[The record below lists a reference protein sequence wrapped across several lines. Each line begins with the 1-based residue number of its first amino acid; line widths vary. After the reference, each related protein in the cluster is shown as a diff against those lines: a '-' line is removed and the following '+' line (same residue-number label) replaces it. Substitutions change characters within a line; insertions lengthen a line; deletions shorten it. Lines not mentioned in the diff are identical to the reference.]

1 MRAGDRG
8 AVAVSIVPCILSSNG
23 SATAVPLFAE
33 TIVTS
38 FSKHA
43 VYATCSAIALI
54 APTASAQTATI
65 AAVRE
70 TAPVASPGDA
80 ADDPAV
86 WRNPADPAKSLIV
99 GTDKSWGLNV
109 YDLSG
114 TLLASAPA
122 GLVNNV
128 DLRADIMIGGK
139 SAILVAATDRS
150 EDPMGKIALYA
161 LETGPVGL
169 RHLAHVEVE
178 GDGIGDVYG
187 FCLWRRAPNDVFAII
202 AYNNGDVRQ
211 YALDLAGPV
220 PTAKMVR
227 DIRLASQTE
236 GCVVDDR
243 TGQLYVGEEERGI
256 WRIDADPDSKA
267 PPAMFAAIDGVNLIA
282 DVEGVAIIPK
292 GDTGGYLIASSQ
304 NDNAYA
310 VYDLESS
317 RLARHFR
324 ITGSGDVDA
333 VTDTD
338 GLEFAPGAFD
348 APFDEGI
355 LIVQDGD
362 NAPANQNFKMIPGS
376 RLLDLIES
384 R

>member
-1 MRAGDRG
+1 M
-8 AVAVSIVPCILSSNG
+8 
-23 SATAVPLFAE
+23 
-33 TIVTS
+33 TS
-38 FSKHA
+38 FFKHA
-43 VYATCSAIALI
+43 ACSAIAVACI
-54 APTASAQTATI
+54 APAAGLAQTATI

-70 TAPVASPGDA
+70 TTPVASPGDA

-86 WRNPADPAKSLIV
+86 WRNPADPAQSLIV

-114 TLLASAPA
+114 DLVASAPA

-128 DLRADIMIGGK
+128 DLRADVLIGGK
-139 SAILVAATDRS
+139 PGILVAATDRS
-150 EDPMGKIALYA
+150 EDPKGKIALYA
-161 LETGPVGL
+161 LETTPAGL

-178 GDGIGDVYG
+178 SDGVGDVYG
-187 FCLWRRAPNDVFAII
+187 FCLWRRAPDSVFAFI
-202 AYNNGDVRQ
+202 AFNNGDVRQ
-211 YALDLAGPV
+211 YALNLSGAKPS
-220 PTAKMVR
+220 AKMVR

-243 TGQLYVGEEERGI
+243 TGRLYVGEEERGV
-256 WRIDADPDSKA
+256 WRIDADPGSKA
-267 PPAMFAAIDGVNLIA
+267 APEMFAAIDGVNLIA

-310 VYDLESS
+310 VYDLESG

-324 ITGSGDVDA
+324 ITGSGSVDA

-338 GLEFAPGAFD
+338 GLEFAPGDFG
-348 APFDEGI
+348 APFERGM
-355 LIVQDGD
+355 LVVQDGD
-362 NAPANQNFKMIPGS
+362 NAPEHQNFKMVPGAALE
-376 RLLDLIES
+376 RLIDPTGS
-384 R
+384 GR

>member
-1 MRAGDRG
+1 MENI
-8 AVAVSIVPCILSSNG
+8 VA
-23 SATAVPLFAE
+23 
-33 TIVTS
+33 S
-38 FSKHA
+38 FSKL
-43 VYATCSAIALI
+43 ATRAAGSAIALALL
-54 APTASAQTATI
+54 APAFASAQLTRSAHTATI
-65 AAVRE
+65 EAVRE

-114 TLLASAPA
+114 AVVASAPA

-128 DLRADIMIGGK
+128 DLRPDVRINGK
-139 SAILVAATDRS
+139 DAILVAATDRS
-150 EDPMGKIALYA
+150 EDPKGKIALYT
-161 LETGPVGL
+161 LETSPAGL

-178 GDGIGDVYG
+178 SDGVGDGYG
-187 FCLWRRAPNDVFAII
+187 FCLWRRAPDDMFAFI

-211 YALDLAGPV
+211 YALDLSGAT

-243 TGQLYVGEEERGI
+243 TGQLYVGEEERGV

-267 PPAMFAAIDGVNLIA
+267 APEMFAAIDGVNLIA
-282 DVEGVAIIPK
+282 DVEGVAIIPE
-292 GDTGGYLIASSQ
+292 GDRGGYLIASSQ

-310 VYDLESS
+310 VYNLENG
-317 RLARHFR
+317 RFARHFR

-338 GLEFAPGAFD
+338 GLEFAPGDFG
-348 APFDEGI
+348 APFDKGF

-362 NAPANQNFKMIPGS
+362 NAPANQNFKMVPGGA
-376 RLLDLIES
+376 LMQLIGS
-384 R
+384 K

>member
-1 MRAGDRG
+1 MT
-8 AVAVSIVPCILSSNG
+8 SLS
-23 SATAVPLFAE
+23 
-33 TIVTS
+33 
-38 FSKHA
+38 KRA
-43 VYATCSAIALI
+43 VYATCSMIALALI
-54 APTASAQTATI
+54 APTATAQTATI

-109 YDLSG
+109 HDLSG
-114 TLLASAPA
+114 RLIASAPA

-128 DLRADIMIGGK
+128 DLRADVMVDGK
-139 SAILVAATDRS
+139 AAILVAATDRS
-150 EDPMGKIALYA
+150 EDPKGKLALYA
-161 LETGPVGL
+161 LETAPAGL
-169 RHLAHVEVE
+169 RHLAHIDVES
-178 GDGIGDVYG
+178 DGVGDVYG
-187 FCLWRRAPNDVFAII
+187 FCLWRRAPDDVFAFI

-211 YALDLAGPV
+211 YALDLSGPA

-227 DIRLASQTE
+227 DIRLATQTE

-243 TGQLYVGEEERGI
+243 TGQLYVGEEERGV
-256 WRIDADPDSKA
+256 WRIEADPGSKA
-267 PPAMFAAIDGVNLIA
+267 APEMFAAIDGVNLIA

-292 GDTGGYLIASSQ
+292 GDKGGYLIASSQ

-310 VYDLESS
+310 VYDLESG

-324 ITGSGDVDA
+324 IVGSGTVDA

-338 GLEFAPGAFD
+338 GLEFAPGDFG
-348 APFDEGI
+348 APFGEGF

-362 NAPANQNFKMIPGS
+362 NAPANQNFKMVPGDALM
-376 RLLDLIES
+376 RLIGS
-384 R
+384 K